1 MMWMKALHLIFMVSW
16 FAGLFYLP
24 RIFVYHA
31 MTDDK
36 GSHENFKVM
45 ERKLYYF
52 VTPWMILTVA
62 MGLWML
68 WDYAWFAY
76 SGEWWLHAKL
86 FLCLLLVIYHF
97 VCGHYMKQFAA
108 DKNIHSHKF
117 YRWFNEVP
125 VLMLVAIIIFVV
137 VKPGM

>member
-1 MMWMKALHLIFMVSW
+1 MMWVKAFHIIFLVSW

-45 ERKLYYF
+45 ERKLYKF
-52 VTPWMILTVA
+52 VTPIMLLTVFF
-62 MGLWML
+62 GLWLL
-68 WDYAWFAY
+68 WDYAWEAY
-76 SGEWWLHAKL
+76 ASQWWLHAKL
-86 FLCLLLVIYHF
+86 LLCVVLIAYHF
-97 VCGHYMKQFAA
+97 ICGKIVA
-108 DKNIHSHKF
+108 DFREDRNTRSHLF

-125 VLMLVAIIIFVV
+125 VLMLVAIVIFVV